1 MSLFLGPSLDR
12 QRATFEKREVEL
24 MAEVRELRRK
34 MAERSIRPS
43 KLSFHPEMD
52 SAGTLSSL
60 QTVNVDP

>member
-1 MSLFLGPSLDR
+1 
-12 QRATFEKREVEL
+12 